1 MRAQKMILASAGAV
15 AFLISGAV
23 QASAFDEGNAG
34 MGAMDDNGKCEV
46 RIDRSREKDT
56 FEVYRQELENGD
68 CICYAYT
75 GPKPQSQE
83 TEDAIAQLERDREC
97 RDAPP
102 LALTG
107 PGAVGG
113 KGFFGSALLPLLG
126 LGGAGAV
133 AAAAAGDEPP
143 TTP

>member
-1 MRAQKMILASAGAV
+1 MT
-15 AFLISGAV
+15 
-23 QASAFDEGNAG
+23 
-34 MGAMDDNGKCEV
+34 AMDDGGKCEV

-75 GPKPQSQE
+75 GPLPQSDA

-107 PGAVGG
+107 PAAVEGE
-113 KGFFGSALLPLLG
+113 GFFGTALLPLLG
-126 LGGAGAV
+126 LGGAGAI
-133 AAAAAGDEPP
+133 AAASSDGGSPG
-143 TTP
+143 TP